1 MNITT
6 EQYERIQSSA
16 PKDYSS
22 VEFLLFLRENNVVV
36 LETPEWLVIEN
47 IKHHTKES
55 PWYTAFDKGCNCIL
69 DYKLQLLQWEFPEYR
84 YLLNSVYTAE
94 IRMPYVHLLRADSQY
109 VIKPNESFI
118 S

>member
-6 EQYERIQSSA
+6 EQYERIRSSA

-22 VEFLLFLRENNVVV
+22 VEFLHFLRENNVVV

-47 IKHHTKES
+47 IKYHTLES
-55 PWYTAFDKGCNCIL
+55 PWYTAFDKGCNYIL
-69 DYKLQLLQWEFPEYR
+69 DYKLQLLQWEFPECR

-94 IRMPYVHLLRADSQY
+94 VKLLHIHLLRADKQY
-109 VIKPNESFI
+109 VIEPNE
-118 S
+118 